1 MPRPGRTTRRHTKR
15 TSPRPAMKLCAT
27 SFDPASVPDKA
38 RATWP
43 LPEPALAYF
52 PNARSATSDR
62 DLVARATLHRCEGA
76 AMPDNHNPDH
86 HGHVPVLIDRC
97 VELLTPA

>member
-1 MPRPGRTTRRHTKR
+1 
-15 TSPRPAMKLCAT
+15 MKLCAT
-27 SFDPASVPDKA
+27 SFDPAFEPTA

-62 DLVARATLHRCEGA
+62 DLVARVTQHRRCEGA
-76 AMPDNHNPDH
+76 AMPDNHNPDHHTPDH

-97 VELLTPA
+97 VELLTPALTRHDATGAG